1 MDQPNPGVLPEVLSH
16 SQDRVAARTESG
28 VPVDSALPPPHPL
41 TGNLGFTKMLLF
53 WTPLSPSRSP
63 NILGHTPDHYQGL
76 ISLPP

>member
-16 SQDRVAARTESG
+16 SQDRVAARTEPG
-28 VPVDSALPPPHPL
+28 VPADSALPPPPGKL
-41 TGNLGFTKMLLF
+41 VFREMLLL

-76 ISLPP
+76 ISLPS